1 MLLAQHGEG
10 LFFTGAGSAGVWT
23 IGGSTTYGAAN
34 AGVLLGGLVVAKAV
48 GIGALALLLV
58 KQRRNCFFSSK
69 LPKVYKMKF
78 MILFQK
84 SIIVLLICFL

>member
-1 MLLAQHGEG
+1 MNPRTFLLSCSICWLLLFAQYGEG

-58 KQRRNCFFSSK
+58 KQPRKCIFK
-69 LPKVYKMKF
+69 
-78 MILFQK
+78 
-84 SIIVLLICFL
+84 IVNSLCT